1 MFEDLKN
8 NSADMLVVCHC
19 KGHVISFEMN
29 VKWHASI
36 KPEVMPPF
44 LK

>member
-1 MFEDLKN
+1 MFEDLEN
-8 NSADMLVVCHC
+8 NSAEYVTSMPLERTCYY
-19 KGHVISFEMN
+19 FEMN
-29 VKWHASI
+29 VKWLASI